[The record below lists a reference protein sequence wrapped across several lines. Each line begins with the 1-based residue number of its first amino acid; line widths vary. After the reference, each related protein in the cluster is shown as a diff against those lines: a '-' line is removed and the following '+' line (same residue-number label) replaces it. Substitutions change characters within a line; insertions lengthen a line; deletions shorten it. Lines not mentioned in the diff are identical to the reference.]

1 MSQKFFIVDDQGK
14 RTAVILEIEA
24 YNTLLAELEALRLK
38 AGQADDPG
46 DTPAEAH
53 TEEEKAI
60 VEDRLRA
67 LGYL

>member
-38 AGQADDPG
+38 AGQADGPR

-60 VEDRLRA
+60 VEDRLKA